1 MPTPIASQAELV
13 LPAPAKLNLFL
24 HVTGRRKDGYHNLQT
39 LFQFLDYGD
48 EIGLACRQDG
58 QLMLHTPLAG
68 VADKD
73 NLLLRAAKLLQ
84 ESTGCRLGADLWLNK
99 RLPQGGGLGGGSSD
113 AATVLHGLNHLWR
126 LNLPNEQLAAIG
138 LKLGADVPVFIHG
151 KAALAFGVGEQLQPV
166 DLAEPWF
173 VVIVPPV
180 SISTAAIFN
189 DPHLTRN
196 SAKLSSDELL
206 KIPFRNDCEPVVC
219 ARYPQVRSALTMLS
233 AKTEFHLTGTGS
245 SVFSPFANKKDADRM
260 LRLFAVELKGFV
272 AKGLNRSPL
281 HHRLKALGA

>member
-1 MPTPIASQAELV
+1 MPFPIANQAELV

-24 HVTGRRKDGYHNLQT
+24 HVTGRRKDGYHDLQT

-48 EIGLACRQDG
+48 EIGLSCRQDSE
-58 QLMLHTPLAG
+58 LILHTPLAG

-84 ESTGCRLGADLWLNK
+84 EATGCRLGADLWLNK
-99 RLPQGGGLGGGSSD
+99 RLPQGAGLGGGSSD
-113 AATVLHGLNHLWR
+113 AATVLHGLNRLWQ
-126 LNLPNEQLAAIG
+126 LNLSNEQLATLG
-138 LKLGADVPVFIHG
+138 LQLGADVPVFIHG
-151 KAALAFGVGEQLQPV
+151 RAALAFGVGEQLQPV

-173 VVIVPPV
+173 VVITPPV

-189 DPHLTRN
+189 DPDLTRN
-196 SAKLSSDELL
+196 STKLSADELL
-206 KIPFRNDCEPVVC
+206 TIPFRNDCEAVVC
-219 ARYPQVRSALTMLS
+219 ARYPQVRSILTMLS
-233 AKTEFHLTGTGS
+233 AEAQFHLTGTGS
-245 SVFSPFANKKDADRM
+245 SVFCPFANEKDAARM

-281 HHRLKALGA
+281 HHRLKTLGA